1 MEKISFRKINKIDY
15 ESFHSDIFSSD
26 LIKKPEKDLSALCQQ
41 YDSVLSS
48 ILDKHAPVSTKTLP
62 RKPPTPWMTPEIIK
76 AKTLRHNL
84 ERTWRRSRTHLD
96 RSRYKQQ
103 CHLCNIMMT
112 KAKSKYLADVIAEN
126 SDNPRR
132 LCNSINNILDRIP
145 PPALPEFTSVK
156 SLCDHFSRYF
166 VDTSETIRSKFPDK
180 VQNIPQVQKTEIRS
194 KMNVFD
200 VRQKMKL
207 KSLF

>member
-1 MEKISFRKINKIDY
+1 M
-15 ESFHSDIFSSD
+15 
-26 LIKKPEKDLSALCQQ
+26 
-41 YDSVLSS
+41 
-48 ILDKHAPVSTKTLP
+48 
-62 RKPPTPWMTPEIIK
+62 K

-103 CHLCNIMMT
+103 CRLCNSMMT

-132 LCNSINNILDRIP
+132 LWNSINNILHRIP

-156 SLCDHFSRYF
+156 SLCNHFSRYF
-166 VDTSETIRSKFPDK
+166 VDKIETIRYKFPDK
-180 VQNIPQVQKTEIRS
+180 VQNIPQVQTSEIRS
-194 KMNVFD
+194 KMNVFERASED
-200 VRQKMKL
+200 EIGKL
-207 KSLF
+207 ILSSHSYKRIGKLS

>member
-1 MEKISFRKINKIDY
+1 MTVVRRNGTKKNIVSKNKQIDY
-15 ESFHSDIFSSD
+15 ESFHSDILSSD

-41 YDSVLSS
+41 FDSVLSS
-48 ILDKHAPVSTKTLP
+48 ILDKHAPVSTKTLR
-62 RKPPTPWMTPEIIK
+62 RKPPTPWMTPEIMK

-96 RSRYKQQ
+96 RSRYKHRS
-103 CHLCNIMMT
+103 HLCNKMMT

-126 SDNPRR
+126 SDDPRR
-132 LCNSINNILDRIP
+132 LPNSINNILHRIP

-166 VDTSETIRSKFPDK
+166 VDKTETIHSKFPDK
-180 VQNIPQVQKTEIRS
+180 VQNMP
-194 KMNVFD
+194 
-200 VRQKMKL
+200 
-207 KSLF
+207 